1 MSVWYVAHPLSGDV
15 PRNYA
20 RAHRWLRWLMAMEP
34 GEAFALAWAPMCKLV
49 LDGNEVADGRLSGQ
63 SYEDRCLRDD
73 VEMVRSIGRVVL
85 VGGRVSNGM
94 AQERDA
100 ARAVGGIISDLTGL
114 GDEPPEDLVISDP
127 LALGVS
133 RANESTDGTQV
144 EPIMQFFTF
153 DHLPPKLREAS
164 EPFAMLA
171 RRVVASTPRNAE
183 RSVALRKLLEAKDAA
198 VRAALA
204 K

>member
-15 PRNYA
+15 SGNYA
-20 RAHRWLRWLMAMEP
+20 RAHRWLTWLMAMEP
-34 GEAFALAWAPMCKLV
+34 FEAFALAWAPMCKLV
-49 LDGNEVADGRLSGQ
+49 LDGQRTHTIE
-63 SYEDRCLRDD
+63 YEHRCLQDD
-73 VEMVRSIGRVVL
+73 LAMARSIGRIVL
-85 VGGRVSNGM
+85 VGGRVSGGM

-100 ARAVGGIISDLTGL
+100 VRAVGGIISDLTGL
-114 GDEPPEDLVISDP
+114 GDEPPEDLACP
-127 LALGVS
+127 LAHGVD

-171 RRVVASTPRNAE
+171 RRVVASTPRDAE
-183 RSVALRKLLEAKDAA
+183 RSVALRKLLEGKDAA

-204 K
+204 KP